1 MFEMCNFAVS
11 KNSRRDEIRNLRK
24 ETFAGP
30 KGKSAVTPRLVEPMG
45 GVARYAPSNL
55 GCVFVVLAKFVHAS
69 GSSPNEL
76 VRFAFFSS
84 CSYARHRSLMASR
97 MVGGRFAASKQHDR
111 KSYIQLC
118 AVWHAIRLPIRL
130 SVGHFVQ
137 DINQYPAPCLC
148 SRRAAEP
155 MNHSIHPHRPNNSRY
170 HLFTNHSR

>member
-1 MFEMCNFAVS
+1 MARFTIGNSRRAAHQTVLRMFEMCNFAVS

-76 VRFAFFSS
+76 VRFAFFLH
-84 CSYARHRSLMASR
+84 ARMLVIVAY
-97 MVGGRFAASKQHDR
+97 G
-111 KSYIQLC
+111 IQN
-118 AVWHAIRLPIRL
+118 
-130 SVGHFVQ
+130 G
-137 DINQYPAPCLC
+137 
-148 SRRAAEP
+148 RRALRCE
-155 MNHSIHPHRPNNSRY
+155 
-170 HLFTNHSR
+170 

>member
-76 VRFAFFSS
+76 VRFAFFLHARMLVIVALWHPEWSEGASLRVNNTIENHTSS
-84 CSYARHRSLMASR
+84 SALY
-97 MVGGRFAASKQHDR
+97 GTQFA
-111 KSYIQLC
+111 Y
-118 AVWHAIRLPIRL
+118 L
-130 SVGHFVQ
+130 SV
-137 DINQYPAPCLC
+137 YPWVTSYKILTNTQ
-148 SRRAAEP
+148 RRVSVAAEP
-155 MNHSIHPHRPNNSRY
+155 QSP
-170 HLFTNHSR
+170 